1 MPLTSLKNP
10 SIIRGVFYYIYP
22 MRTTLILIITYFFGD
37 VVNPYYLFISLYV
50 LSFIGVYFFWK
61 KKKRK

>member
-1 MPLTSLKNP
+1 MQLRNLKTLLLLEGFF
-10 SIIRGVFYYIYP
+10 IILYH
-22 MRTTLILIITYFFGD
+22 MRTTLILIITYLFGD

-50 LSFIGVYFFWK
+50 LSFIGIYFFWK